1 MSSPDEE
8 PKSSSSSVPGH
19 AKRLKVVC
27 ELVRHPRRAAQQA
40 PGGSRRACCGSRDPA
55 AGGQR
60 HLLGSQLH
68 TKQRQPAEHAPV
80 AEEELVLWE
89 GPALARDRMRAPAAS
104 PHLGHSGLSASIT
117 LAAQPLQ
124 QHWCTLHAAAC
135 EGGRLHGGGG
145 RGGGTRTQLA
155 LPRQLSDSA
164 DSSPGGLGV
173 CRHARAVPRRKSTGG
188 TAADAGCAGCCARM
202 LPEQCVREGHNTCR
216 PCIAGVSGAVQA
228 EQGHLF

>member
-1 MSSPDEE
+1 MRSPDEE

-145 RGGGTRTQLA
+145 GGAAPGHSWHCRGSCRTA
-155 LPRQLSDSA
+155 L
-164 DSSPGGLGV
+164 
-173 CRHARAVPRRKSTGG
+173 T
-188 TAADAGCAGCCARM
+188 
-202 LPEQCVREGHNTCR
+202 
-216 PCIAGVSGAVQA
+216 AVQEGWVCA
-228 EQGHLF
+228 DMRERYHVGSRQGARLQMQAVQVVAPACCQSSAFERVTTHAGPA